1 MRFAKL
7 FAAVIAVAMTGFGA
21 FADSVTSQPLVDT
34 QWAKDHLSD
43 DKIVFIDLRN
53 KIDGGNY
60 ETWLEG
66 HVPGSVHSDYLN
78 DGWRV
83 GRDDVVGLLPTE
95 ADFSALA
102 QQLGVSADSHV
113 VLIPAGVNSTDFG
126 IFSKN
131 C

>member
-43 DKIVFIDLRN
+43 DRIVFIDLRN

-66 HVPGSVHSDYLN
+66 HVPGRLCLVLVCS
-78 DGWRV
+78 WPM
-83 GRDDVVGLLPTE
+83 VVGQGYCSILALVLDACSLHFLPL
-95 ADFSALA
+95 SLV
-102 QQLGVSADSHV
+102 Q
-113 VLIPAGVNSTDFG
+113 
-126 IFSKN
+126 
-131 C
+131 